1 MKQVNNDDTKVVVTV
16 IIIVRIIMVVLQR
29 GSYHFVVPPTSSLM
43 KLFVDEGPV
52 NETCDH
58 HREANVLRDKEKW
71 RPFQ

>member
-29 GSYHFVVPPTSSLM
+29 GSYHFVVPPTSSFM
-43 KLFVDEGPV
+43 KLFIDEGPV